1 MFPTPTWVALAPEEE
16 VWLVDNLSSSQKL
29 ALEKSI
35 REIPLGTTFRTWVIT
50 AMEKC
55 CELIEDPWASL
66 RRPAFDINQTI
77 FDTKTHDMYTEL
89 QRRITIRRKTID
101 EIFPEEIALVINFF
115 LCRQLH
121 SLTGFP
127 CRNAWMRGS
136 SGDIIKGTIVE
147 VDMRLDDEFPVMS
160 YAVQTIGGTPWT
172 FFKTLS
178 THYPELRFTVSDVDT
193 RRSIIQMKI
202 YHKGRTITTM
212 ATEETSA
219 IKHLDIHTA
228 QAFGGVYFYL
238 PLN

>member
-1 MFPTPTWVALAPEEE
+1 MAPEEE

-29 ALEKSI
+29 TLEKSI
-35 REIPLGTTFRTWVIT
+35 RDIPLGTTFRTWVIT

-55 CELIEDPWASL
+55 CELIEDPWVSL

-77 FDTKTHDMYTEL
+77 FDTKTHDLYTEL
-89 QRRITIRRKTID
+89 QRRISIRRKTIN
-101 EIFPEEIALVINFF
+101 ELFPEEIALVINFF

-127 CRNAWMRGS
+127 CRNAWVSGS
-136 SGDIIKGTIVE
+136 SGDVVKGTIVE
-147 VDMRLDDEFPVMS
+147 VDMRLDDTIPTMS

-178 THYPELRFTVSDVDT
+178 VHYPELRFTVSDVDT

-202 YHKGRTITTM
+202 YRKGKIITTM
-212 ATEETSA
+212 TTEETSA
-219 IKHLDIHTA
+219 IKHLDVHTA